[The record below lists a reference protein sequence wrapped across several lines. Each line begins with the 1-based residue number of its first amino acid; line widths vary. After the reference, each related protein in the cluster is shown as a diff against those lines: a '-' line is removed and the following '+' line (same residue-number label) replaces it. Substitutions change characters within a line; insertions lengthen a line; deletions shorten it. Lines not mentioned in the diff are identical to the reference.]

1 MAQCWPWSYQVAD
14 KKISLFNQ
22 PVFFHADHRIEML
35 NVERLVQEAVEAWK
49 NNETIPVVEQ
59 QIVVEKNDEVTDF

>member
-1 MAQCWPWSYQVAD
+1 
-14 KKISLFNQ
+14 
-22 PVFFHADHRIEML
+22 ML

-49 NNETIPVVEQ
+49 NNETIPIPVVEQ

>member
-1 MAQCWPWSYQVAD
+1 
-14 KKISLFNQ
+14 
-22 PVFFHADHRIEML
+22 ML